1 MSSELFDKLDN
12 LSYVYVMHLVER
24 IRAVWEL
31 RGFSDSE
38 LADLSEM
45 SRSFIWDL
53 RKKTRDISNTTQIAL
68 ARALRI
74 PLSVL
79 HNDDLW
85 ATRPPRYIVAKAAL
99 DAAIARSEVNPRHQ
113 ASLTEALEEGKACF
127 LEPEGWEQ
135 LLETLKLHESRGPRL
150 AEIRPRVA
158 ETANRYGPRR
168 KPGPSRQRR
177 PKTS

>member
-1 MSSELFDKLDN
+1 
-12 LSYVYVMHLVER
+12 MHLVER

-38 LADLSEM
+38 LANLSEL

-53 RKKTRDISNTTQIAL
+53 RKKTRDISNTTQLAL

-85 ATRPPRYIVAKAAL
+85 ATRPPRYIVAKTAL
-99 DAAIARSEVNPRHQ
+99 DAFIGGTDISPRHRS
-113 ASLTEALEEGKACF
+113 SLTESLEKGAAFF
-127 LEPEGWEQ
+127 LEPEGWKQ
-135 LLETLKLHESRGPRL
+135 LYETLKLHDNKGPKL
-150 AEIRPRVA
+150 AELPTAA
-158 ETANRYGPRR
+158 EAPARYGSR
-168 KPGPSRQRR
+168 KKAGLSDQRKS
-177 PKTS
+177 KTR